1 MWDGKSL
8 TVTFVND
15 HRKKKNLVLCD
26 LGKQT
31 VNYFFLK
38 GYFMQSDWKRK
49 LKASVS
55 MKLVSGGRERGCQGG

>member
-1 MWDGKSL
+1 MTIG
-8 TVTFVND
+8 
-15 HRKKKNLVLCD
+15 KKNLVLCD

-31 VNYFFLK
+31 VNYFFSK
-38 GYFMQSDWKRK
+38 RYFMQSDWKRK